1 MANPIV
7 EHELPAMLTAEEA
20 STLLRVR
27 KPQLY
32 ALARDRVIPVV
43 RVGRQVRFNRD
54 RLLEWIDNGG
64 SPHPT
69 GPQ

>member
-1 MANPIV
+1 MDKPIV
-7 EHELPAMLTAEEA
+7 DQALPAMLTADEA

-64 SPHPT
+64 SQPPA